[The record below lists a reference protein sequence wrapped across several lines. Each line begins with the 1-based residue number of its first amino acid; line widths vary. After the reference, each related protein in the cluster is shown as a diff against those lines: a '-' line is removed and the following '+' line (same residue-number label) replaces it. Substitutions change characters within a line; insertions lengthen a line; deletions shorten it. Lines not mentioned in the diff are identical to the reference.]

1 MSEALVAGRKPCLV
15 TLARKSKTVWW
26 CSCGRSRN
34 QPFCDGSHAG
44 SGFEPVP
51 YVAQAD
57 GEEVLLCACK
67 RTRRPPFCD
76 GSHNALAETYEE
88 ASEAERRATADI
100 PVTSPRDGKAVLDG
114 GAFVL
119 TPEPGRAEA
128 CAGWDVLELI
138 GAVDGARHLSQFLL
152 RPREAAGELGFGAS
166 EVALFVRA
174 GTGML
179 TIAGR
184 PFTVGPE
191 TALHLRPGETLGV
204 AGGQPEI
211 IATVCPL
218 GPEPAPGGA
227 GVPFD
232 LSLPERAF
240 GVDPAQRAAMAD
252 RFYQVLLGEE
262 TGSREVTVFIGEI
275 PRSRAAAHRHMYEE
289 AILILSGSG
298 WLWTGNGRAGVA
310 PGDVIFLPRKQLHSL
325 ECTDAGGMRLA
336 GAFYPAGSP
345 AVNY

>member
-1 MSEALVAGRKPCLV
+1 MGEPLIAGRKPCLV
-15 TLARKSKTVWW
+15 TLPRKGRTVWW
-26 CSCGRSRN
+26 CACGRSRN

-51 YVAQAD
+51 YVARAD

-100 PVTSPRDGKAVLDG
+100 PVAPPRDGKAVLDG

-119 TPEPGRAEA
+119 TLDPGRAA
-128 CAGWDVLELI
+128 ARDGWCVLEAI
-138 GAVDGARHLSQFLL
+138 GAADGARHLAQVLL
-152 RPREAAGELGFGAS
+152 LPGEGARPLAFGTA

-174 GTGML
+174 GAGVL
-179 TIAGR
+179 TISGR
-184 PFTVGPE
+184 PFAVEPE

-204 AGGQPEI
+204 AKGRPEI
-211 IATVCPL
+211 VATICPL
-218 GPEPAPGGA
+218 GPMPMPAQTAGA
-227 GVPFD
+227 FD
-232 LSLPERAF
+232 DSQPARAF
-240 GVDPAQRAAMAD
+240 GVDPSRRAAMAD
-252 RFYQVLLGEE
+252 RFYQVLVGEE

-298 WLWTGNGRAGVA
+298 FLWTEAARAAVA
-310 PGDVIFLPRKQLHSL
+310 PGDLVFLPRKQLHSL
-325 ECTDAGGMRLA
+325 ECTDPAGMRLA

>member
-1 MSEALVAGRKPCLV
+1 MNEPVIAGRKPCLV
-15 TLARKSKTVWW
+15 TLPRKGRKVWW
-26 CSCGRSRN
+26 CACGRSRK

-44 SGFEPVP
+44 TGIEPVP
-51 YVAQAD
+51 YSARAD

-100 PVTSPRDGKAVLDG
+100 PVTPPRHGKAVLDG
-114 GAFVL
+114 GAFVA
-119 TPEPGRAEA
+119 TPDPGKAVTRG
-128 CAGWDVLELI
+128 GWRVTALI
-138 GAVDGARHLSQFLL
+138 GPEDGARHLAQFLL
-152 RPREAAGELGFGAS
+152 QPEAGARELAFGRS
-166 EVALFVRA
+166 EAALFVRA
-174 GTGML
+174 GTGVL

-184 PFTVGPE
+184 PFAVGPE

-204 AGGQPEI
+204 AEGRPEI
-211 IATVCPL
+211 VATVCPL
-218 GPEPAPGGA
+218 GPEPMPADVA
-227 GVPFD
+227 GSFD
-232 LSLPERAF
+232 ATQPERAF
-240 GVDPAQRAAMAD
+240 GVDPARREPMAD
-252 RFYQVLLGEE
+252 RFYQVLVGEE

-298 WLWTGNGRAGVA
+298 WLWTEAARAAVA
-310 PGDVIFLPRKQLHSL
+310 AGDIVFLPRKQLHSL
-325 ECTDAGGMRLA
+325 ECTDPAGMRLA